1 MTKSKYTRN
10 PSSPK
15 NPNPKTNRRIWRKP
29 PSKAYNCY
37 DYQSVEF
44 RLRHSRLPLYP
55 SLQRPSHTGSGLHYL
70 PCQEPT
76 LPVTRPFNLSH
87 PTESADAFS
96 TGISGYLILNRCLTC
111 TVTLTT
117 DDLTP

>member
-29 PSKAYNCY
+29 PSKAYNCR

-55 SLQRPSHTGSGLHYL
+55 SLQRPSMRERAYITFLAKSLL
-70 PCQEPT
+70 SREPD
-76 LPVTRPFNLSH
+76 LLIYHLRPNQLEHFQRAF
-87 PTESADAFS
+87 PAIKFS
-96 TGISGYLILNRCLTC
+96 TDGLLALLPYPWRSG
-111 TVTLTT
+111 
-117 DDLTP
+117 P